1 MLSFP
6 LLHLS
11 SFPTKTFLLP
21 HTCLSHF
28 PIQLRNLPFPSQRS
42 NFIFL
47 SKIKKSLGFIFF
59 IGFFF
64 FLLFLLLPF
73 VTTLPC
79 HPLSHQRCSLAWPRP
94 SLELPSPLARRTTT
108 GQWATTVGDDDMEF
122 FHICSIFL
130 SPFVFFHICSFF
142 FFLRLFFLFFV
153 HGWIVEGGWC

>member
-11 SFPTKTFLLP
+11 SFPTSPPLFFSNQN
-21 HTCLSHF
+21 LSPSSH
-28 PIQLRNLPFPSQRS
+28 LPFPLPHPTPESSFPFHRS

-108 GQWATTVGDDDMEF
+108 GQ
-122 FHICSIFL
+122 
-130 SPFVFFHICSFF
+130 
-142 FFLRLFFLFFV
+142 
-153 HGWIVEGGWC
+153 